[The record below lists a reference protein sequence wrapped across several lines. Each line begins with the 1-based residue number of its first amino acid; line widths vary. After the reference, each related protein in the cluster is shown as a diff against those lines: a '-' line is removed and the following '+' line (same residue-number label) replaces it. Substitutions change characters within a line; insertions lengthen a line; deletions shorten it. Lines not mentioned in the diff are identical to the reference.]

1 MDSER
6 HIRAFKR
13 WPFLVGAGV
22 AVVWLGLIISQLPV
36 RPAKPTTDSASD
48 QLRPTAVSEVGYV
61 GSDACGECHRE
72 LLESYRQHPMS
83 VSTRAIGLA
92 EFEELATATSQGHGP
107 KVKGKQRFYEVAFD
121 GTVMTHR
128 EKMNDSHGEPIFEQ
142 SVPMDY
148 VVGSGRRAKAF
159 VYHRGSKLL
168 MSPLNLYANGSAWDV
183 APGYQADDP
192 RRFDRRV
199 TDECVMCHSG
209 RVSRLAGLSDLF
221 EKPAFHEMSIGC
233 ENCHGPGE
241 KHIDARRSDPNRSAE
256 GDPIVNPAR
265 LDYER
270 AESICQ
276 QCHLQAAA
284 RVVRAGRSVFDFKP
298 GMRFEDVWTVL
309 DAGAGVDADGQTR
322 SVNHVPQMQSSRCFK
337 ESDGKLGC
345 TSCHDP
351 HRVPSVDE
359 RSGFYRA
366 RCLKCHEPESCSA
379 PVPDREAKADSCYVC
394 HMPARESNNVS
405 HVTQTDHRIIRK
417 LSKSLDATTEPPDQ
431 LTFFAGADQ
440 RLAPLERDRAIG
452 IGAWIHLSKK
462 NRRPD
467 RSLAKFL
474 DGLLQQ
480 SPDDGALLVVLGS
493 MAAEGQRGALA
504 IDYYERARRF
514 STVSEMSLN
523 GLLGL
528 YSGAQR
534 WPEALD
540 AADRLLAI
548 DPGHARVHAMRADV
562 LFALGKR
569 DEAITAAERA
579 LEFDPTLIEVR
590 RGLVRIAEE
599 FGKREVLKHH
609 EAILRRWPAQGR

>member
-1 MDSER
+1 MDTGR

-13 WPFLVGAGV
+13 WPLIVGIG

-36 RPAKPTTDSASD
+36 RPPKSAKDSILG
-48 QLRPTAVSEVGYV
+48 QLRPAAVSDVGYV
-61 GSDACGECHRE
+61 GSDACGECHHE
-72 LLESYRQHPMS
+72 LLDSYRQHPMYG
-83 VSTRAIGLA
+83 STRAIGLA
-92 EFEELATATSQGHGP
+92 EFEELAMATSNGTLP
-107 KVKGKQRFYEVAFD
+107 KIKGRQRFYEVAFD
-121 GTVMTHR
+121 GAVMTHR
-128 EKMNDSHGEPIFEQ
+128 ERMTDVHGESIFEQ

-168 MSPLNLYANGSAWDV
+168 MSPLNLYAKSSVWDV
-183 APGYQADDP
+183 APGYLPDDP

-209 RVSRLAGLSDLF
+209 RASRVSDAADLF
-221 EKPAFHEMSIGC
+221 QKPAFHEMSIGC
-233 ENCHGPGE
+233 ESCHGPGE
-241 KHIDARRSDPNRSAE
+241 KHIDARRSDPDRSAE
-256 GDPIVNPAR
+256 GDPIINPAR

-322 SVNHVPQMQSSRCFK
+322 SVNHVPQMQSSRCFI
-337 ESDGKLGC
+337 ESDSKLGC

-351 HRVPSVDE
+351 HRVPTVDE
-359 RSGFYRA
+359 RDGFYRA
-366 RCLKCHEPESCSA
+366 RCLICHDPESCSA
-379 PVPDREAKADSCYVC
+379 PTADREARADSCFVC

-405 HVTQTDHRIIRK
+405 HITQTDHRIVR
-417 LSKSLDATTEPPDQ
+417 KSLKQPDLSIETPDQ

-440 RLAPLERDRAIG
+440 RLAPLERDRALG
-452 IGAWIHLSKK
+452 VGAWIHLSKK

-474 DGLLQQ
+474 DGVLHQ
-480 SPDDGALLVVLGS
+480 SSDDALLLAVLGS
-493 MAAEGQRGALA
+493 MAAEGRRSTLA

-514 STVSEMSLN
+514 PAVTEMSLN

-528 YSGAQR
+528 YFEAQR

-540 AADRLLAI
+540 AADRLLVI
-548 DPGHARVHAMRADV
+548 DPGHARVHAVRADV
-562 LFALGKR
+562 LLALGKR
-569 DEAITAAERA
+569 DEAIDAAERA
-579 LEFDPTLIEVR
+579 LEFDPTLIDVR
-590 RGLVRIAEE
+590 RGLVRVAEE
-599 FGKREVLKHH
+599 LGKRDVLKLH
-609 EAILRRWPAQGR
+609 ESILRRWPVMGR